1 MGEEVPTA
9 VPICGTRPVDVKV
22 KMNAVIDLAG
32 EKPQRSGE
40 IPQRIERKQ

>member
-9 VPICGTRPVDVKV
+9 VPICGTRPVDVKA

-32 EKPQRSGE
+32 ENPNEAAKSRRE
-40 IPQRIERKQ
+40 